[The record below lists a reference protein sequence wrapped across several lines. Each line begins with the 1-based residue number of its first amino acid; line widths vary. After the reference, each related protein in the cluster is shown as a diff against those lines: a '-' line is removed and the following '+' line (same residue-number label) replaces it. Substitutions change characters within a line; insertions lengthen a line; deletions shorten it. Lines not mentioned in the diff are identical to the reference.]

1 MPLQIIQSDICLM
14 ETDAI
19 VNAAN
24 EYLRIGG
31 GVCGSIFYNAGA
43 FKLQSACDEYGHCDI
58 GNSVIT
64 DSFNLKSK
72 YIIHTVGPIYK
83 DGRHD
88 EGELLESAYL
98 SALELAKDNNCKS
111 ISFPLISTGTYAYPK
126 DQALKIAINS
136 IAKFLKVNEMDVYLV
151 YLNIKDIQL
160 SKSVLVKIQK
170 YFDKNISE
178 IKKELEFKEPDDLN
192 VSTDNVVQLGS
203 EESFIELLNKIKNQ
217 KNFNDKQLSFNSNI
231 NQGILLKILS
241 DKENIPTKYKIISLS
256 IGLQLSRNEIDI
268 LLKKVGYS
276 LDKKDRFDVIISYFI
291 DIGIYD
297 INEINITLL
306 YFEHKTL

>member
-1 MPLQIIQSDICLM
+1 
-14 ETDAI
+14 
-19 VNAAN
+19 
-24 EYLRIGG
+24 
-31 GVCGSIFYNAGA
+31 
-43 FKLQSACDEYGHCDI
+43 
-58 GNSVIT
+58 
-64 DSFNLKSK
+64 
-72 YIIHTVGPIYK
+72 
-83 DGRHD
+83 
-88 EGELLESAYL
+88 
-98 SALELAKDNNCKS
+98 
-111 ISFPLISTGTYAYPK
+111 
-126 DQALKIAINS
+126 
-136 IAKFLKVNEMDVYLV
+136 
-151 YLNIKDIQL
+151 
-160 SKSVLVKIQK
+160 
-170 YFDKNISE
+170 
-178 IKKELEFKEPDDLN
+178 
-192 VSTDNVVQLGS
+192 VVQLGS